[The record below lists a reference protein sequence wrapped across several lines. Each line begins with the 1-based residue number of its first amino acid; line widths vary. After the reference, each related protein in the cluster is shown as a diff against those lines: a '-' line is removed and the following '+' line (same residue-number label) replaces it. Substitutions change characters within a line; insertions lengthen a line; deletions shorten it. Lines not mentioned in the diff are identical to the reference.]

1 MKNKVINGSNSFNL
15 SIYKDII
22 QNLNNGET
30 VELYINCLGH
40 TRAQIEGSKYREEL
54 QNYFGEKLE
63 ISIGFIGDVYRLK

>member
-30 VELYINCLGH
+30 IELYISSLGN
-40 TRAQIEGSKYREEL
+40 TKAQIEGARYRDAL

>member
-1 MKNKVINGSNSFNL
+1 MKNKVINGSNMFNL

-30 VELYINCLGH
+30 VELYISCIGH
-40 TRAQIEGSKYREEL
+40 TRAQLEGAKYRKEL